1 MKNEHRLL
9 HSIALLLI
17 FIMTSALA
25 ARADTVKGNVTDDT
39 GEPLIGVT
47 VMVVGTAGGT
57 VTDLDG
63 NYTIQ
68 VPNPKKDEL
77 RFTYVGMET
86 QTIKVNSKATINV
99 VLKSSDSALEELVVV
114 GYGQQKKASVVGAIT
129 QTSGK
134 VLERAGGVSSVGAAL
149 TGNLPG
155 VITMASSGMPGEED
169 PQIIIRSASTWNNT
183 APLIL
188 VDGIERDMSSVDIS
202 SIETISVLKDASA
215 TAVYGVK
222 GANGVILI
230 TTKRGKEGNAVVSV
244 KANMTA
250 KVASKLPAKFD
261 AYDTFYL
268 MNNSIEREAA
278 LNPQGWGNYT
288 PVEIIDKYRHP
299 ANTEEWDRYP
309 NTDWEDALFKKAAMS
324 YNASVSV
331 SGGTK
336 LVKYFAAADFTHEGD
351 LFKQYDNHR
360 GYKTG
365 FGYNRINVR
374 SNLDFTLTKTTQ
386 LTVNLFGSNATQK
399 TPWDYNGDGNS
410 YWGSAYKSAP
420 DAMRPIYSN
429 GMWGWYAPRDADVP
443 NSVRILATGGDKTST
458 NTRINSDLA
467 LVQNLDMVTQGL
479 SVRAKLALDYR
490 FLEASRGINDQYHE
504 GQLYWVNPND
514 GSEHPKTPDP
524 QTGLDV
530 TVNPI
535 LWGYQ
540 AGEVDVNKTFRR
552 LYYSFQFDYNRSF
565 GKNEVGALALF
576 SREKTTGGSSFPVY
590 REDWVFRVTYNWDY
604 RYFAEFNGAYNGSEK
619 FGPKK
624 RFEFFPSMSI
634 GWMLSNEPFMKWATE
649 NNALTTFKIRASI
662 GKVGDDS
669 AGARHLYQTQYSYG
683 GNVQMGTI
691 NPQNSPY
698 TFYTISRLGNENIS
712 WETVEKQN
720 IGVDYSFLGGMFAGS
735 VDFFKDKRTDIILVG
750 SERASIP
757 SYFGAEA
764 PTANIGSMDSKGYEL
779 ELRFNKQI
787 GMDMRVWCNLS
798 MTHASNKIK
807 FRDDPALKPAYQKYE
822 GHESGQVTSYLDHG
836 NLTSWDDVLGST
848 VWNTGNDF
856 KLPGDYNIIDFN
868 GDGVIN
874 TEDKAPYGYSTT
886 PQNTYNASLGFD
898 WKGWSIFAQFYG
910 VSNVMRYVS
919 YPTFRSTAHIA
930 YDEGEYWTPWNGASL
945 PTPRWGTTIDE
956 CAQGTRYL
964 YDGSYCR
971 LKNVEISYTFDGKWL
986 QKAGMK
992 NLRLYVNGNNLFMWT
1007 KMPDDCERGGGGD
1020 GVYPS
1025 FRRFNVGI
1033 DLTL

>member
-1 MKNEHRLL
+1 MKNGPKHLRCL
-9 HSIALLLI
+9 ALMLI
-17 FIMTSALA
+17 FIITSALA
-25 ARADTVKGNVTDDT
+25 ARADTVRGVVTDNT

-47 VMVVGTAGGT
+47 VRVVGSKSGT
-57 VTDLDG
+57 FTDLDG
-63 NYTIQ
+63 KYTIN
-68 VPNPKKDEL
+68 VENSKRGEL
-77 RFTYVGMET
+77 QFSYVGMET
-86 QTIKVNSKATINV
+86 VTVKVNSKSVVNV
-99 VLKSSDSALEELVVV
+99 TMETADSSLDEVIVV

-129 QTSGK
+129 QTTGE
-134 VLERAGGVSSVGAAL
+134 VLERAGGVTSVGAAL

-155 VITMASSGMPGEED
+155 VITMASSGLPGEED
-169 PQIIIRSASTWNNT
+169 PQIIIRSASTWNGSD
-183 APLIL
+183 PLVL

-202 SIETISVLKDASA
+202 SIQTISVLKDASA

-230 TTKRGKEGNAVVSV
+230 TTKRGQEGKAVVSV

-250 KVASKLPAKFD
+250 KVASKLPDKFD
-261 AYDTFYL
+261 AYDTFYI

-278 LNPQGWGNYT
+278 LNPMGWGNYT
-288 PVEIIDKYRHP
+288 PVAIIDKYRNP
-299 ANTEEWDRYP
+299 ADATEWDRYP

-336 LVKYFAAADFTHEGD
+336 LVKYFASADYTHEGD

-365 FGYNRINVR
+365 FGYDRINVR
-374 SNLDFTLTKTTQ
+374 SNLDFSLTKTTK
-386 LTVNLFGSNATQK
+386 LAVNLFGSNATQK

-410 YWGSAYKSAP
+410 YWASAYKSAP

-443 NSVRILATGGDKTST
+443 NSVRILANGGDKTAT
-458 NTRINSDLA
+458 TTRINSDLA
-467 LVQNLDMVTQGL
+467 LVQHLDMVTKGL
-479 SVRAKLALDYR
+479 SFTAKMALDYN
-490 FLEASRGINDQYHE
+490 FKEVNRGINDQYHE
-504 GQLYWVNPND
+504 GQLYWVNPID
-514 GSEHPKTPDP
+514 GSEHPKNPDP
-524 QTGLDV
+524 NTGLDV

-540 AGEVDVNKTFRR
+540 AGDVNVNDTFRR
-552 LYYSFQFDYNRSF
+552 MYYSFQFDYNRAF

-576 SREKTTGGSSFPVY
+576 SREQTTGGSSFPVY
-590 REDWVFRVTYNWDY
+590 REDWVFRATYNWDY

-624 RFEFFPSMSI
+624 RFEFFPSMSL
-634 GWMLSNEPFMKWATE
+634 GWMLSNEPFMEWART
-649 NNALTTFKIRASI
+649 NNVLTTLKIRGSI
-662 GKVGDDS
+662 GKVGDDH
-669 AGARHLYQTQYSYG
+669 AGGRHLYRTQYSYG

-698 TFYTISRLGNENIS
+698 TFYTISRLGNEDIS

-720 IGVDYSFLGGMFAGS
+720 IGADYSFLGGMFSGS
-735 VDFFKDKRTDIILVG
+735 VDFFRDKRTDIILVG
-750 SERASIP
+750 SQRTSIP

-764 PTANIGSMDSKGYEL
+764 PTANVGRMDSHGYEL
-779 ELRFNKQI
+779 ELRFNKNI
-787 GMDMRVWCNLS
+787 GKDMRVWVNTS
-798 MTHASNKIK
+798 MTHATNVVK
-807 FRDDPALKPAYQKYE
+807 FRDDPALKPDYQKYE
-822 GHESGQVTSYLDHG
+822 GHEWGQVTSYLDHG
-836 NLTSWDDVLGST
+836 NLATWDDVLGST

-868 GDGVIN
+868 GDGIIN

-886 PQNTYNASLGFD
+886 PQNTYNASLGFE

-910 VSNVMRYVS
+910 VSNVMRYVQ
-919 YPTFRSTAHIA
+919 YPTFRSTAHVA
-930 YDEGEYWTPWNGASL
+930 YDEGEYWTPTNGATI
-945 PTPRWGTTIDE
+945 PTPRWGTTIDD
-956 CAQGTRYL
+956 CAQGRRYL
-964 YDGSYCR
+964 YDGSYVR
-971 LKNVEISYTFDGKWL
+971 LKNVELSYTFPTKWMA
-986 QKAGMK
+986 KAGMK
-992 NLRLYVNGNNLFMWT
+992 SMRLYVNGNNLYMWT
-1007 KMPDDCERGGGGD
+1007 KMPDDCERGSSGD

-1025 FRRFNVGI
+1025 FRRFNVGL
-1033 DLTL
+1033 DLSF